1 MVGGLNRIAI
11 MGEGGDALAVAPRA
25 DGVPDD
31 GWLTAYRTASSRARA
46 AWADDAT
53 LDALVEAPWGKVPG
67 RIALSG
73 YVQEI
78 LTHGW
83 DLARATG
90 QPTELDP
97 ELASWVLAVARQIL
111 PPEPRGGEIPFAPP
125 VPRAPHPRPAA
136 APASRTSPVPLYP
149 PVCGPPGSARPV
161 PRLDPGRCHRVPARA
176 QQEQARC
183 VFDPETG
190 TRGPASGAP
199 RAAPAPQHPWAP
211 PHRLTAYRA
220 FTAASVLKARFRVL
234 LRAA

>member
-53 LDALVEAPWGKVPG
+53 LNALVEAPWGKVPG

-125 VPRAPHPRPAA
+125 VPVPPTPAPTP
-136 APASRTSPVPLYP
+136 SL
-149 PVCGPPGSARPV
+149 PPGSAAN
-161 PRLDPGRCHRVPARA
+161 PRACPHAGACRHTPDRA
-176 QQEQARC
+176 LTTLQCAESAISC
-183 VFDPETG
+183 PT
-190 TRGPASGAP
+190 ASG
-199 RAAPAPQHPWAP
+199 
-211 PHRLTAYRA
+211 LT
-220 FTAASVLKARFRVL
+220 S
-234 LRAA
+234 